1 MKKICTLL
9 LTAGM
14 LMGVATGASAIDFKA
29 KGQWNVGFGAVDTNW
44 NDDPKKGGNDT
55 FQAGQRV
62 RLQIDAVASEA
73 LSGTVY
79 FEIGDTSWG
88 QAGGGQLGTDGRII
102 ELKHAYID
110 WFVPDTM
117 LSFRMGLQG
126 VALPSAAGGT
136 SILDSDA
143 AAVLANYKFNDM
155 VSLTF
160 GWIRLY
166 NDNHGQG
173 DTFHGYTN
181 GWEPVS
187 PNYQMGYGA
196 YLDNIDAFL
205 VSLPVQGENWSINPW
220 FLVGWYGQNSFK
232 DPSWNTTTLDYDYGL
247 GASTLGLGAR
257 MLPAYIGAA
266 NAAVLSDM
274 GPGGDWN
281 ETEDEYVSFWFAG
294 IPLTFQ
300 HEGWNF
306 ELDFNY
312 GSVAYSGMYDAG
324 IMPNTAGW
332 TGSRTYVT
340 PNGVVLDADRAEMT
354 RSGWLLKGLIE
365 YKMDWGTPGL
375 FAWYGSGDNDDVSDG
390 SEMMPTIDPSGNFTS
405 FLGDGEFGWQA
416 NGLGYDHMLTYSGTW
431 GIGLQLKN
439 FSFVE
444 NLSHIL
450 RVAYWGGTND
460 PDMVRY
466 VTSPYGNQGGQGFYL
481 VEGDYLVEVN
491 FDTKYQIYE
500 NLAMHV
506 QLGYVFNG
514 IDEDHWNNHRIGNR
528 INAEDG
534 YKATLSFSY
543 SF

>member
-44 NDDPKKGGNDT
+44 NDDGKMGGKDT
-55 FQAGQRV
+55 FNAGQRV

-79 FEIGDTSWG
+79 FEIGDISWG
-88 QAGGGQLGTDGRII
+88 KDKVGSISGDAVAVKV
-102 ELKHAYID
+102 KHAYID

-117 LSFRMGLQG
+117 LSFRMGLQPIA
-126 VALPSAAGGT
+126 VPSAAGGA
-136 SILDSDA
+136 IVLDDDA
-143 AAVLANYKFNDM
+143 AAVMANYKFNDM
-155 VSLTF
+155 VSLTM
-160 GWIRLY
+160 GWIRTH
-166 NDNHGQG
+166 NDNFEGKELRDDSH
-173 DTFHGYTN
+173 
-181 GWEPVS
+181 S
-187 PNYQMGYGA
+187 SNYQMA
-196 YLDNIDAFL
+196 EFSNYLDNIDAFI
-205 VSLPVQGENWSINPW
+205 VSLPIQGENYSVNPW
-220 FLVGWYGQNSFK
+220 FMVGWYGQNAMESFI
-232 DPSWNTTTLDYDYGL
+232 DGNGNTVAADMGV
-247 GASTLGLGAR
+247 S
-257 MLPAYIGAA
+257 MIPAFRGAA
-266 NAAVLSDM
+266 SAVTQIDH
-274 GPGGDWN
+274 GPGGGTLGFTRPGIDDWN
-281 ETEDEYVSFWFAG
+281 ATEEEYTSFWFAG
-294 IPLTFQ
+294 IPITFQ

-312 GSVAYSGMYDAG
+312 GSVSYSGMYTSVFAG
-324 IMPNTAGW
+324 DD
-332 TGSRTYVT
+332 
-340 PNGVVLDADRAEMT
+340 NGDYYRSNMETQWGGNKRSEMT
-354 RSGWLLKGLIE
+354 RSGWLLKGLVE

-375 FAWYGSGDNDDVSDG
+375 FAWYGSGDNDDVTDG
-390 SEMMPTIDPSGNFTS
+390 SEMMPFLSPSGNFTS

-416 NGLGYDHMLTYSGTW
+416 NSQGYDHMLTYSGTW
-431 GIGLQLKN
+431 GIGLQLKD

-460 PDMVRY
+460 ADMVRY
-466 VTSPYGNQGGQGFYL
+466 VNSPYGNDSQGGGFYL

-506 QLGYVFNG
+506 QLGYIFNG
-514 IDEDHWNNHRIGNR
+514 IDADHWNNHRFDGR
-528 INAEDG
+528 IKTNDG